1 MKHLNFIK
9 PSIIILLALCSI
21 VKSQQLRR
29 RLQNETDVDISKL
42 RYLTLEASA
51 TWGATLPDRTTG
63 YPYQLSPNVT
73 NLAIRASGPNYPS
86 ICLQSMIGD
95 AIYDVI
101 VLEFLMGCGEGL
113 DKLSM
118 RLRQRFPEAIIILN
132 IMWVPLL
139 IAGKDTKGEDTSF
152 YSVYQ
157 KYRTMSPDIIK
168 NEFTEIDLNRPVMTH
183 LLNYHEKI
191 KNDIDAYYFGMEEI
205 TTPEWKN
212 KDWIADRLSLY
223 NDPPHYSQKGHDFI
237 ANGIKDLLRKLQ
249 PKPSNNL
256 GTFGEG
262 DSCHMW
268 YSSGKVTVDYSPKEE
283 IKLNEFAPVKYAL
296 EIPSQGGEFVINN
309 PFSSERNLMMSYMS
323 TGPDHTM
330 YPDAEIT
337 INGAFDKQVKIHPLA
352 TDYKHKVHISK
363 TTNLGKI
370 PPGDNN
376 VHIKPLEMNDE
387 LVSFPFRVVALSVVG
402 DADPN
407 GNFAA
412 GGSLSIFDK

>member
-1 MKHLNFIK
+1 MK
-9 PSIIILLALCSI
+9 SE
-21 VKSQQLRR
+21 QLRR
-29 RLQNETDVDISKL
+29 RLQNETDTDISNL
-42 RYLTLEASA
+42 RYLTFGASA
-51 TWGATLPDRTTG
+51 TWGATLPNRTTG

-95 AIYDVI
+95 DIYDVI

-113 DKLSM
+113 DKLAM
-118 RLRQRFPEAIIILN
+118 RIRQRFPDAIIILN

-139 IAGKDTKGEDTSF
+139 IAGKDTQGEDTSF
-152 YSVYQ
+152 YAVYQ

-168 NEFTEIDLNRPVMTH
+168 NEFSEIDLNRPFMTH
-183 LLNYHEKI
+183 LLNYHNKV
-191 KNDIDAYYFGMEEI
+191 KNEVGAHYFGLEEI
-205 TTPEWKN
+205 TTPNWKN
-212 KDWIADRLSLY
+212 RDWIADRLSLY
-223 NDPPHYSQKGHDFI
+223 NDPPHYSQEGHDFI

-249 PKPSNNL
+249 PKQSNRV

-283 IKLNEFAPVKYAL
+283 IKLNQFAPMKYAL
-296 EIPSQGGEFVINN
+296 EIPSQGGEFLINN
-309 PFSSERNLMMSYMS
+309 PFSSDRNLMMSYMT
-323 TGPDHTM
+323 TGPAYTK
-330 YPDAEIT
+330 YPNAEIT
-337 INGAFDKQVKIHPLA
+337 INGAIGTPVNIHPLA
-352 TDYKHKVHISK
+352 TDYRHKVHISK
-363 TTNLGKI
+363 TTHLGTI
-370 PPGDNN
+370 PPGDNK
-376 VHIKPLEMNDE
+376 VYIKPLEGNDE
-387 LVSFPFRVVALSVVG
+387 HVSYPFRVVALSVVG